1 MEKNILL
8 VLTRSCFPGKR
19 GEAEVSCRRGSPA
32 VHHYGSC
39 VLGVTGLHLL
49 QELQH
54 PDGSEGHPEIRP
66 AGEVE
71 LRDEALRLLVRDVAY
86 LQGKGRLGFIPNT

>member
-8 VLTRSCFPGKR
+8 VLNRRCFPGKR
-19 GEAEVSCRRGSPA
+19 GEAEVSCHQCSPA

-54 PDGSEGHPEIRP
+54 PDGSEGHPEIGP